1 MRHVH
6 VLQATA
12 GEKMDEFRSKQPLF
26 VDLSFKTIAAVNEH
40 AALPHYQS
48 TPATSKE
55 LLTSTCIFLI
65 DSGGH
70 YR

>member
-1 MRHVH
+1 MK
-6 VLQATA
+6 LQKAA

-48 TPATSKE
+48 TPTTGKQPLTKTS
-55 LLTSTCIFLI
+55 IFLI